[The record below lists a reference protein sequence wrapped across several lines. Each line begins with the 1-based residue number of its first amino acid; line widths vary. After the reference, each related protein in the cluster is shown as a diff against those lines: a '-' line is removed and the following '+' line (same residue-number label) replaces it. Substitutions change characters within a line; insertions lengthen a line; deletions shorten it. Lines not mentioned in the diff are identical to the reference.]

1 MEVEEG
7 GGGGDATRSVPV
19 MEVTSLAT
27 PPMRQMHDT
36 VANGIPPSRSS
47 LALSVLHYPVPW

>member
-27 PPMRQMHDT
+27 PMRQMHDT